1 MVNFLNSF
9 NITFIMEIRDYFGG
23 RLNNQNTYNTY
34 NRIIK
39 RFLEWQ
45 QNNGSALNEI
55 KIDQNTAEAFIQY
68 LKERGASPNTLN
80 VVASAI
86 KKFAEING
94 EYFKITNVPQINQ
107 KVPDIL
113 SKEEIDA
120 LIDGIKDI
128 RDKAIVSL
136 LYDCALRISEL
147 VNLNCSDIDMENRL
161 IFLEHRKKSR
171 SPQKI
176 PFSKRTKAL
185 LERYLEERDRRG
197 FDKKT
202 FPELFVGAGGRLSAD
217 GIRRNLR
224 VYGLRI
230 LGKRIQPHM
239 LRHSRAS
246 HLRDRGMSLD
256 LLREFLG
263 HRRVDTT
270 LIYARL
276 SPIELKAKLE
286 ELDETKNPNSKT
298 PNAFK

>member
-1 MVNFLNSF
+1 MKVIDEGRGGISFLY
-9 NITFIMEIRDYFGG
+9 TFHIIIFMMIDIDYFRG
-23 RLNNQNTYNTY
+23 RLSNQNTYNTY

-45 QNNGSALNEI
+45 QNSALNEI

-68 LKERGASPNTLN
+68 LKERGASPSTLN
-80 VVASAI
+80 IVASAI

-94 EYFKITNVPQINQ
+94 QYFKITNVPQINQ

-224 VYGLRI
+224 EYGLRI
-230 LGKRIQPHM
+230 LGKRVQPHM

-263 HRRVDTT
+263 HRRIDTT

-276 SPIELKAKLE
+276 SPTELKSRLE
-286 ELDETKNPNSKT
+286 ELESEDKW
-298 PNAFK
+298 